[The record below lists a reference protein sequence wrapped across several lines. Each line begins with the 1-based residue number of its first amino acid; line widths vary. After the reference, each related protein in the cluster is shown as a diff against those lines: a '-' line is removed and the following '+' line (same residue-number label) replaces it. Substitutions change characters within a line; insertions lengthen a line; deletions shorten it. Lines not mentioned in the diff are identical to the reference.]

1 MTSAASGRKKVVARI
16 RITESRNYS
25 EQEASALTGVR
36 PDLLR
41 YYCRIGLLGR
51 ERALEKNPIFDD
63 TAVYEIRRV
72 EGLRAEFGINRR
84 ALPLFCD
91 LLRRVER
98 LQNEIRYLRG
108 P

>member
-1 MTSAASGRKKVVARI
+1 MTTARSGGKRVVARI
-16 RITESRNYS
+16 RIAESGNYS
-25 EQEASALTGVR
+25 EAEASALTGVR

-51 ERALEKNPIFDD
+51 ERALEKAPIFDD
-63 TAVYEIRRV
+63 TALYEIRRV
-72 EGLRAEFGINRR
+72 EGLRIEFGINRR
-84 ALPLFCD
+84 ALPLFCH

-98 LQNEIRYLRG
+98 LQDEIRYLRG